1 MGFVYKITN
10 SINGKM
16 YIGQTSR
23 DIFVRWKEHIRD
35 SSDKPS
41 SIYFSLLHL
50 AIRKYGADAFTVEC
64 VEECDDSVLDEREQ
78 YWIQHF
84 QTRGDGYNIT
94 RGGQGTL
101 KCDNAEIMKL
111 WNDGLAVKEISAKT
125 GISKQIVSKRLR
137 YQGVGIPEILSR
149 GNKGNGTRKVVR
161 ISFDGKETKVYNSLT
176 EAAEDNNIGT
186 GRICMVCNGERIS
199 AGGYRWQYYDE
210 TVTHFAPIPESEL
223 PKREV
228 YQYSLNGDYIRSFDS
243 MCDAAKSVGKES
255 ISGIRNVCMKERGYA
270 YGYKWRFYKSDSLKA
285 I

>member
-23 DIFVRWKEHIRD
+23 DIDVRWREHIRD

-41 SIYFSLLHL
+41 SVYFSLLHC
-50 AIRKYGADAFTVEC
+50 AIRKYGADAFVVEC

-78 YWIQHF
+78 YWIKHLE
-84 QTRGDGYNIT
+84 TRENGYNIT

-101 KCDNAEIMKL
+101 KSDNAEILKL
-111 WNDGLAVKEISAKT
+111 WNDGMAVKEISAKI

-137 YQGVGIPEILSR
+137 YQGVQIPDILSR
-149 GNKGNGTRKVVR
+149 GNKGNNTRKVVR
-161 ISFDGKETKVYNSLT
+161 ISFDGKETKVYDSLT
-176 EAAEDNNIGT
+176 EAAEDNNIST
-186 GRICMVCNGERIS
+186 GIICMVCSGERNTV
-199 AGGYRWQYYDE
+199 GGYRWQYYDE
-210 TVTHFAPIPESEL
+210 TVTEFAPLPDCKL
-223 PKREV
+223 PKRKV

-243 MCDAAKSVGKES
+243 MCDAARSVGKES
-255 ISGIRNVCMKERGYA
+255 ISGIRNVCMKEKGRA
-270 YGYKWRFYKSDSLKA
+270 YGYKWRFYKSDSLQA

>member
-41 SIYFSLLHL
+41 SVYFSLLHR
-50 AIRKYGADAFTVEC
+50 AIRKYGADAFEVEC
-64 VEECDDSVLDEREQ
+64 VEECDDSVLDQREQ
-78 YWIQHF
+78 YWIKKLK
-84 QTRGDGYNIT
+84 TRENGYNIT
-94 RGGQGTL
+94 RGGQGKL
-101 KCDNAEIMKL
+101 KSDNAEILAL

-125 GISKQIVSKRLR
+125 GISKQIVAKRLR
-137 YQGVGIPEILSR
+137 YQGVKIQEILSR
-149 GNKGNGTRKVVR
+149 GNRGNGSRKVVR
-161 ISFDGKETKVYNSLT
+161 VSFDGKEVIIYNSLT
-176 EAAEDNNIGT
+176 EAAEANGMTT
-186 GRICMVCNGERIS
+186 GQICMVCTGERTS

-210 TVTHFAPIPESEL
+210 AETHFDPIPEYEL
-223 PKREV
+223 PKKKV

-243 MCDAAKSVGKES
+243 MCQAAKSVGKDS
-255 ISGIRNVCMKERGYA
+255 ISGIRNVCMREKGRA